1 MKLDKIKIS
10 GYKSVED
17 VELPIKKY
25 GDCGSYTTIFL
36 GKNETGKSNTLD
48 AIAIPITMDLGLNTD
63 FLSTRTAQT
72 ESEKISISYVYCID
86 DSDENLRNIGTI
98 SDSEIPKEIID
109 NLQINSLTKI
119 VYLKKGESIFSYDV
133 DIAFNLQDINISDY
147 CISKSQDY
155 ACSYSID
162 GLDSAI
168 IKRISEIEKDATDQY
183 IRLTTKKFKDILIS
197 LVKKFDQSLP
207 PISYWSSSQDYLIHD
222 GVNLRDFVET
232 LSNIPLRN
240 MFYLAGLKTQEE
252 IRDKISD
259 ISNNHKELLKF
270 SIKIANATTRY
281 INEKWSELPIKFHV
295 DIDSNLVMHVY
306 VKDNTDEYSIFS
318 MDDRSQGFK
327 QFISILLSLSIENT
341 TGELKNHIILLD
353 EPENHLHPSGIRWLR
368 EELIEIGKNNYL
380 FVATHSV
387 FMLDRETKERHF
399 LFSKDPNGLTRI
411 RQIQTDDDINSDENL
426 SQAFGINVMTDFMSP
441 HRLLVEGLTD
451 KNIIQ
456 KALDKVYNNHGVM
469 ISKGNGNNLPATLTY
484 LDYYNVDVMV
494 IVDDD
499 SAGKEI
505 KKKIIKQRGDDSKMF
520 TIKDLSAEIISGG
533 SIEDTLNIDY
543 VKGKANQVFNTY
555 DISQCNLDNNSPVIN
570 QLRQHLQKN
579 IEGDNSNKDKK
590 NKVEEIIEK
599 IKIELSKYKED
610 EINEGNSPK
619 LFKLAE
625 EILNE
630 LKISWN

>member
-48 AIAIPITMDLGLNTD
+48 AIAIPVAMDLGLNTD
-63 FLSTRTAQT
+63 FLSTRTSQT
-72 ESEKISISYVYCID
+72 ESERISISYIYDID
-86 DSDENLRNIGTI
+86 DSDEILRTIDPIG
-98 SDSEIPKEIID
+98 DSEIPKEIID

-119 VYLKKGESIFSYDV
+119 VYLKKEEPIFNYDV
-133 DIAFNLQDINISDY
+133 DIVFNLQGINICDY
-147 CISKSQDY
+147 CISKTQDY
-155 ACSYSID
+155 AWLNLSNVMYSIT
-162 GLDSAI
+162 

-183 IRLTTKKFKDILIS
+183 ICLTTKKFKDILVGLI
-197 LVKKFDQSLP
+197 KKYDQSLP

-222 GVNLRDFVET
+222 GVNLRDFAET

-240 MFYLAGLKTQEE
+240 MFYLADLKTQEE

-259 ISNNHKELLKF
+259 ISSNHKELLKF
-270 SIKIANATTRY
+270 SIKIADATTRY
-281 INEKWSELPIKFHV
+281 INKKWSELPIKIHV
-295 DIDSNLVMHVY
+295 DIDSNLVMYVY
-306 VKDNTDEYSIFS
+306 VKDDTDDYNMFS

-341 TGELKNHIILLD
+341 SGELKNQIILLD
-353 EPENHLHPSGIRWLR
+353 EPEVHLHPSGVRWLKK
-368 EELIEIGKNNYL
+368 ELIEIGKNNYL

-399 LFSKDPNGLTRI
+399 LFTKDSSGLTRI

-426 SQAFGINVMTDFMSP
+426 SQAFGVNIMTDFISP
-441 HRLLVEGLTD
+441 YRLLVEGLTD
-451 KNIIQ
+451 KKIIQ
-456 KALDKVYNNHGVM
+456 KALDKVHNNHGVM

-484 LDYYNVDVMV
+484 LDYYNVDAMV

-505 KKKIIKQRGDDSKMF
+505 KEKIIKRRRDGSKVF
-520 TIKDLSAEIISGG
+520 TIKELSSEIVSGG
-533 SIEDTLNIDY
+533 SIEDALYIDY
-543 VKGKANQVFNTY
+543 VVEKANHILNTY
-555 DISQCNLDNNSPVIN
+555 GVPLCNLNGNSPTIT
-570 QLRQHLQKN
+570 QLRRHLQKN
-579 IEGDNSNKDKK
+579 IKGDNSNEDKK
-590 NKVEEIIEK
+590 NKVEEIVEK
-599 IKIELSKYKED
+599 IKIELSEYKED
-610 EINEGNSPK
+610 EINEDNSPK
-619 LFKLAE
+619 LFKLAKG
-625 EILNE
+625 ILE
-630 LKISWN
+630 VLGIS

>member
-48 AIAIPITMDLGLNTD
+48 AIAIPVAMDLGLNTD
-63 FLSTRTAQT
+63 FLSTRTSQT
-72 ESEKISISYVYCID
+72 ESERISISYIYDID
-86 DSDENLRNIGTI
+86 DSDEILRTIDPIG
-98 SDSEIPKEIID
+98 DSEIPKEIID

-119 VYLKKGESIFSYDV
+119 VYLKKEEPIFNYDV
-133 DIAFNLQDINISDY
+133 DIVFNLQGINICDY
-147 CISKSQDY
+147 CISKTQDY
-155 ACSYSID
+155 AWLNLSNVMYSIT
-162 GLDSAI
+162 

-183 IRLTTKKFKDILIS
+183 ICLTTKKFKDILVGLI
-197 LVKKFDQSLP
+197 KKYDQSLP

-222 GVNLRDFVET
+222 GVNLRDFAET

-240 MFYLAGLKTQEE
+240 MFYLADLKTQEE

-259 ISNNHKELLKF
+259 ISSNHKELLKF
-270 SIKIANATTRY
+270 SIKIADATTRY
-281 INEKWSELPIKFHV
+281 INKKWSELPIKIHV
-295 DIDSNLVMHVY
+295 DIDSNLVMYVY
-306 VKDNTDEYSIFS
+306 VKDDTDDYNMFS

-341 TGELKNHIILLD
+341 SGELKNQIILLD
-353 EPENHLHPSGIRWLR
+353 EPEVHLHPSGVRWLKK
-368 EELIEIGKNNYL
+368 ELIEIGKNNYL

-399 LFSKDPNGLTRI
+399 LFTKDSSGLTRI

-426 SQAFGINVMTDFMSP
+426 SQAFGVNIMTDFISP
-441 HRLLVEGLTD
+441 YRLLVEGLTD
-451 KNIIQ
+451 KKIIQ
-456 KALDKVYNNHGVM
+456 KALDKVHNNHGVM

-484 LDYYNVDVMV
+484 LDYYNVDAMV

-505 KKKIIKQRGDDSKMF
+505 KEKIIKRRRDGSKVF
-520 TIKDLSAEIISGG
+520 TIKELSSEIVSGG
-533 SIEDTLNIDY
+533 SIEDALYIDY
-543 VKGKANQVFNTY
+543 VIEKANHILNKY
-555 DISQCNLDNNSPVIN
+555 DVAQCNLNDNDPVIT
-570 QLRQHLQKN
+570 QLRRHLQKN
-579 IEGDNSNKDKK
+579 IKGDNSNEDKK
-590 NKVEEIIEK
+590 NKVEEIIEG
-599 IKIELSKYKED
+599 IKIELSEYKED
-610 EINEGNSPK
+610 EINENNSPK
-619 LFKLAE
+619 LFKLAKG
-625 EILNE
+625 ILE
-630 LKISWN
+630 ALGIS